1 MNSRRWNLFLV
12 LVAILLI
19 PVLVAAN
26 DDEETKKAYLGI
38 RMQRIDG
45 ELGEALS
52 VEEGS
57 GVLVGQV
64 MDDSPAS
71 KAGIK
76 EGDVI
81 VKVDGSDVESPEMLG
96 ELIRSK
102 SDGEKVNVQ
111 LLRDGKSKSVTVT
124 LAEAPEDMGNPFG
137 GHQPYPGWFESA
149 EDAEDDDGEPAKQ
162 GYLGVMTQ
170 PLSTDLGEYFGVQDG
185 KGALVSE
192 VVESSPAAKLGLRA
206 GDVITQIDDREI
218 DGPGDLLRAMRD
230 ISEAKTVKV
239 AWVRAKKAHSGSVE
253 LEVRDAARPGRDARR
268 MMRRFD
274 RFATPPMGGDMSG
287 MKAEIEALRGEIDKL
302 RIEMQRMKQDVYR

>member
-1 MNSRRWNLFLV
+1 MNSRRWNLFPV

-26 DDEETKKAYLGI
+26 DDEETKRAYLGI

-64 MDDSPAS
+64 MDESPAS
-71 KAGIK
+71 KAGIQ

-81 VKVDGSDVESPEMLG
+81 VKVDGSDVGSPEMLG

-111 LLRDGKSKSVTVT
+111 LMRDGKSKSVTVT
-124 LAEAPEDMGNPFG
+124 LAEAPEEMGNPFG
-137 GHQPYPGWFESA
+137 EHQPHPGWFESA
-149 EDAEDDDGEPAKQ
+149 EDDDSEPAKM

-170 PLSTDLGEYFGVQDG
+170 PLSTELGEYFGVKEG

-206 GDVITQIDDREI
+206 GDVITWIDDREI
-218 DGPGDLLRAMRD
+218 DGPGDLLRTMRD
-230 ISEAKTVKV
+230 IGEVKTVKV
-239 AWVRAKKAHSGSVE
+239 SWVRAKKARSGSVE

-274 RFATPPMGGDMSG
+274 RFTTPPPPMGGDMSG
-287 MKAEIEALRGEIDKL
+287 MKAEIESLRGEIEKL